1 MKNRFLILLSF
12 VLIVGRDAV
21 CANTSMVRERIN
33 INRDWRYQIDD
44 PDGVGAA
51 LHYSRLKPYLLP
63 CANDFIIFGKRYQ
76 RPEGNPGENIAY
88 VKSDFDDSEWRHLNL
103 PHDWAIEGPFN
114 IDYNGSTGKL
124 PYWGIRW
131 YRKTLELSQ
140 DDAGKQIYLD
150 IDGAM
155 SYASVWCNGQYVGGW
170 PYGYASFRL
179 DLTPYIKAGQKNV
192 LAIRLDNP
200 DDTSRWYPGS
210 GIYRN
215 VWLVKTSPVH
225 VEQWGTFVR
234 NQQVDSEIAVM
245 EMGVNIENHA
255 GKDVQVKLQTSVYL
269 QGKDGRPVGEEVT
282 QSMTK
287 DIAIKKDSWSS
298 ARFQFKVDK
307 PKLWDIDTPN
317 CYVAVSR
324 VFMDGK
330 EMDSYE
336 TSFGIRTIEFNHDQG
351 FMLNGQK
358 VAIKGV
364 CMHHDLGALGAAFN
378 EVAAERQLRIMK
390 EMGAN
395 AIRTS
400 HNPPAPELVALCD
413 RMGLMMQLELAD
425 TWQKGKRKNDY
436 NLLFDDW
443 SEADMRSLVRH
454 YRNHPSVIMWS
465 IGNEMPDQTT
475 DQGVIIARNLTAYCH
490 DEDPTRPTSLGCN
503 KRDAVFRD
511 IVNQVDIFG
520 LNYFHKTY
528 PVFKEQNPTRRYHAS
543 ETSSATSSRGEYF
556 FPVTTDVNDS
566 RSGFQLSSYDMTT
579 IGWGCAP
586 EVQFKMNEEYSFMSG
601 EFVWTGFDYLG
612 EPTPYNKDLT
622 NLLNFSDPNELEKAR
637 KELEELGKIKTPSR
651 SSYFG
656 IVDLC
661 GFPKDRYYNYKSY
674 WRPDVPTVHILPH
687 WNWQERI
694 GEITPVHIYT
704 SGDAVELFLNGKS
717 LGRREKAH
725 SYDRLT
731 WDDVRYEPGSL
742 KAIAYKNGQKWAEE
756 LVETTG
762 KPVALQVTAEK
773 TELKNDGTDL
783 SFIRVAVVDSQ
794 GRVVPRSKNHL
805 KFSVTGPAEIIATDN
820 GDATS
825 LLPFQLS
832 ERDAYNGLALVILR
846 SQYMKQGK
854 VVLTVESKGL
864 PKQKIALKVE

>member
-12 VLIVGRDAV
+12 VLIVGRDVV

-336 TSFGIRTIEFNHDQG
+336 TPFGIRTIEFTHNQG

-586 EVQFKMNEEYSFMSG
+586 EVQFKMNEEYPFMSG

-687 WNWQERI
+687 WNWEERI
-694 GEITPVHIYT
+694 GEITPIHIYT

-762 KPVALQVTAEK
+762 KPAALQVTAEK

>member
-76 RPEGNPGENIAY
+76 RPEGNPGENIGY

-336 TSFGIRTIEFNHDQG
+336 TPFGIRTIEFTHNQG

-742 KAIAYKNGQKWAEE
+742 RAIAYKNGQKWAEE

-762 KPVALQVTAEK
+762 KPAALQVTAEK

>member
-269 QGKDGRPVGEEVT
+269 QGKDGRRVGEEVT

-336 TSFGIRTIEFNHDQG
+336 TPFGIRTIEFTHDQG

-443 SEADMRSLVRH
+443 SEADMRSLVIH

>member
-12 VLIVGRDAV
+12 VLIVGRDVV

-63 CANDFIIFGKRYQ
+63 CANDFIIFGKRHQ

-287 DIAIKKDSWSS
+287 DIAIKKDSWSG

-336 TSFGIRTIEFNHDQG
+336 TPFGIRTIEFTHNQG

-586 EVQFKMNEEYSFMSG
+586 EVQFKMNEEYPFMSG

-687 WNWQERI
+687 WNWEERI

-717 LGRREKAH
+717 LGRREKVH

-742 KAIAYKNGQKWAEE
+742 RAIAYKNGQKWAEE

-762 KPVALQVTAEK
+762 KPAALQVTAEK

>member
-12 VLIVGRDAV
+12 VLIVGRDVV

-63 CANDFIIFGKRYQ
+63 CANDFIIFGKRHQ

-336 TSFGIRTIEFNHDQG
+336 TPFGIRTIEFTHNQG

-586 EVQFKMNEEYSFMSG
+586 EVQFKMNEEYPFMSG

-687 WNWQERI
+687 WNWEERI

-762 KPVALQVTAEK
+762 KPAALQVTAEK

>member
-12 VLIVGRDAV
+12 VLIVGRDVV

-155 SYASVWCNGQYVGGW
+155 SYVSVWCNGQYVGGW

-269 QGKDGRPVGEEVT
+269 QGKDGRPVGEEVA
-282 QSMTK
+282 QSMAK
-287 DIAIKKDSWSS
+287 NIAIKKDSWSS
-298 ARFQFKVDK
+298 ARFQFKINK

-324 VFMDGK
+324 VFIDGK

-336 TSFGIRTIEFNHDQG
+336 TPFGIRTIEFTHDQG

-586 EVQFKMNEEYSFMSG
+586 EVQFKMNEEYPFMSG

-687 WNWQERI
+687 WNWEERI

-762 KPVALQVTAEK
+762 KPAALQVTAEK

-783 SFIRVAVVDSQ
+783 SFIRVAVVDFQ

>member
-1 MKNRFLILLSF
+1 
-12 VLIVGRDAV
+12 
-21 CANTSMVRERIN
+21 
-33 INRDWRYQIDD
+33 
-44 PDGVGAA
+44 
-51 LHYSRLKPYLLP
+51 
-63 CANDFIIFGKRYQ
+63 
-76 RPEGNPGENIAY
+76 
-88 VKSDFDDSEWRHLNL
+88 
-103 PHDWAIEGPFN
+103 
-114 IDYNGSTGKL
+114 
-124 PYWGIRW
+124 
-131 YRKTLELSQ
+131 
-140 DDAGKQIYLD
+140 
-150 IDGAM
+150 
-155 SYASVWCNGQYVGGW
+155 
-170 PYGYASFRL
+170 
-179 DLTPYIKAGQKNV
+179 
-192 LAIRLDNP
+192 
-200 DDTSRWYPGS
+200 
-210 GIYRN
+210 
-215 VWLVKTSPVH
+215 
-225 VEQWGTFVR
+225 
-234 NQQVDSEIAVM
+234 
-245 EMGVNIENHA
+245 
-255 GKDVQVKLQTSVYL
+255 
-269 QGKDGRPVGEEVT
+269 
-282 QSMTK
+282 
-287 DIAIKKDSWSS
+287 
-298 ARFQFKVDK
+298 
-307 PKLWDIDTPN
+307 
-317 CYVAVSR
+317 
-324 VFMDGK
+324 
-330 EMDSYE
+330 MDSYE
-336 TSFGIRTIEFNHDQG
+336 TPFGIRTIEFTHDQG

-717 LGRREKAH
+717 LGRREKVH

-742 KAIAYKNGQKWAEE
+742 RAIAYKNGQKWAEE

-762 KPVALQVTAEK
+762 KPAALQVTAEK

-805 KFSVTGPAEIIATDN
+805 KFFVTGPAEIIATDN

-832 ERDAYNGLALVILR
+832 ERDAYNGLALVILL

>member
-336 TSFGIRTIEFNHDQG
+336 TPFGIRTIEFTHNQG

-566 RSGFQLSSYDMTT
+566 RSGFQLSSYDMIT

-586 EVQFKMNEEYSFMSG
+586 EVQFKMNEEYPFMSG

-717 LGRREKAH
+717 LGRREKVH

-742 KAIAYKNGQKWAEE
+742 RAIAYKNGQKWAEE

-762 KPVALQVTAEK
+762 KPAALQVTAEK

-864 PKQKIALKVE
+864 PKQKVVLKVE

>member
-12 VLIVGRDAV
+12 VLIVGRDVV

-336 TSFGIRTIEFNHDQG
+336 TPFGIRTIEFTHNQG

-586 EVQFKMNEEYSFMSG
+586 EVQFKMNEEYPFMSG

-637 KELEELGKIKTPSR
+637 KALEELGKIKTPSR

-687 WNWQERI
+687 WNWEERI

-762 KPVALQVTAEK
+762 KPAALQVTAEK

>member
-12 VLIVGRDAV
+12 VLIVGRDVV

-336 TSFGIRTIEFNHDQG
+336 TPFGIRTIEFTHNQG

-364 CMHHDLGALGAAFN
+364 CLHHDLCALGAAFN

-566 RSGFQLSSYDMTT
+566 RSGFQLSSYDMIT

-586 EVQFKMNEEYSFMSG
+586 EVQFKMNEEYPFMSG

-717 LGRREKAH
+717 LGRREKVH

-742 KAIAYKNGQKWAEE
+742 RAIAYKNGQKWAEE

-762 KPVALQVTAEK
+762 KPAALQVTAEK

-864 PKQKIALKVE
+864 PKQKVVLKVE

>member
-12 VLIVGRDAV
+12 VLIVGRDVV

-336 TSFGIRTIEFNHDQG
+336 TPFGIRTIEFTHNQG

-586 EVQFKMNEEYSFMSG
+586 EVQFKMNEEYPFMSG

-687 WNWQERI
+687 WNWEERI

-725 SYDRLT
+725 SYRLT

-762 KPVALQVTAEK
+762 KPAALQVTAEK

>member
-1 MKNRFLILLSF
+1 MKNNFLILLSL
-12 VLIVGRDAV
+12 VLIVGRDVV
-21 CANTSMVRERIN
+21 CANTSTVRERIN

-103 PHDWAIEGPFN
+103 PHDWAIEGSFN

-179 DLTPYIKAGQKNV
+179 DLTPYIRAGQKNV

-234 NQQVDSEIAVM
+234 NQQVDSENAVM

-330 EMDSYE
+330 EIDSYE
-336 TSFGIRTIEFNHDQG
+336 TPFGIRTIEFTHDQG

-586 EVQFKMNEEYSFMSG
+586 EVQFKMNEEYPFMSG

-742 KAIAYKNGQKWAEE
+742 KAIAYKNGQKWAED

-762 KPVALQVTAEK
+762 KPAALQVTAEK
-773 TELKNDGTDL
+773 TELKSDGTDL

>member
-1 MKNRFLILLSF
+1 MKNNFLILLSL
-12 VLIVGRDAV
+12 VLIVGRDVV
-21 CANTSMVRERIN
+21 CANTSTVRERIN

-51 LHYSRLKPYLLP
+51 LHYSQLKPYLLP

-103 PHDWAIEGPFN
+103 PHDWAIEGSFN

-336 TSFGIRTIEFNHDQG
+336 TPFGIRTIEFTHNQG

-687 WNWQERI
+687 WNWEERI

-762 KPVALQVTAEK
+762 KPAALQVTAEK
-773 TELKNDGTDL
+773 TELKSDGTDL

>member
-12 VLIVGRDAV
+12 VLIVGRDVV
-21 CANTSMVRERIN
+21 CANASMVRERIN

-44 PDGVGAA
+44 PDGAGTA
-51 LHYSRLKPYLLP
+51 LHYSQLKPYLLP

-179 DLTPYIKAGQKNV
+179 DLTPYIRAGQKNV

-336 TSFGIRTIEFNHDQG
+336 TPFGIRTIEFTHDQG

-556 FPVTTDVNDS
+556 FPVTTDVNNS

-586 EVQFKMNEEYSFMSG
+586 EVQFKMNEEYPFMSG

-687 WNWQERI
+687 WNWEERI

-717 LGRREKAH
+717 LGRREKVH

-742 KAIAYKNGQKWAEE
+742 RAIAYKNGQKWAEE

-762 KPVALQVTAEK
+762 KPAALQVTAEK

>member
-12 VLIVGRDAV
+12 VLIVGRDVV

-336 TSFGIRTIEFNHDQG
+336 TPFGIRTIEFTHNQG

-586 EVQFKMNEEYSFMSG
+586 EVQFKMNEEYPFMSG

-687 WNWQERI
+687 WNWEERI

-762 KPVALQVTAEK
+762 KPAALQVTAEK

>member
-1 MKNRFLILLSF
+1 
-12 VLIVGRDAV
+12 
-21 CANTSMVRERIN
+21 
-33 INRDWRYQIDD
+33 
-44 PDGVGAA
+44 
-51 LHYSRLKPYLLP
+51 
-63 CANDFIIFGKRYQ
+63 
-76 RPEGNPGENIAY
+76 
-88 VKSDFDDSEWRHLNL
+88 
-103 PHDWAIEGPFN
+103 
-114 IDYNGSTGKL
+114 
-124 PYWGIRW
+124 
-131 YRKTLELSQ
+131 
-140 DDAGKQIYLD
+140 
-150 IDGAM
+150 
-155 SYASVWCNGQYVGGW
+155 
-170 PYGYASFRL
+170 
-179 DLTPYIKAGQKNV
+179 
-192 LAIRLDNP
+192 
-200 DDTSRWYPGS
+200 
-210 GIYRN
+210 
-215 VWLVKTSPVH
+215 
-225 VEQWGTFVR
+225 
-234 NQQVDSEIAVM
+234 
-245 EMGVNIENHA
+245 
-255 GKDVQVKLQTSVYL
+255 
-269 QGKDGRPVGEEVT
+269 
-282 QSMTK
+282 
-287 DIAIKKDSWSS
+287 
-298 ARFQFKVDK
+298 
-307 PKLWDIDTPN
+307 
-317 CYVAVSR
+317 
-324 VFMDGK
+324 
-330 EMDSYE
+330 MDSYE
-336 TSFGIRTIEFNHDQG
+336 TPFGIRTIEFTHDQG

-556 FPVTTDVNDS
+556 FPVTTDVNNS

-586 EVQFKMNEEYSFMSG
+586 EVQFKMNEEYPFMSG

-717 LGRREKAH
+717 LGRREKVH

-742 KAIAYKNGQKWAEE
+742 RAIAYKNGQKWAEE

-762 KPVALQVTAEK
+762 KPAALQVTAEK

>member
-12 VLIVGRDAV
+12 VLIVGRDVV

-63 CANDFIIFGKRYQ
+63 CANDFIIFGKRHQ

-287 DIAIKKDSWSS
+287 DIAIKKDSWSG

-336 TSFGIRTIEFNHDQG
+336 TPFGIRTIEFTHDQG

-717 LGRREKAH
+717 LGRREKVH

-742 KAIAYKNGQKWAEE
+742 RAIAYKNGQKWAEE

-762 KPVALQVTAEK
+762 KPAALQVTAEK

>member
-336 TSFGIRTIEFNHDQG
+336 TPFGIRTIEFTHDQG

-364 CMHHDLGALGAAFN
+364 CMHDDLGALGAAFN

-586 EVQFKMNEEYSFMSG
+586 EVQFKMNEEYPFMSG

-687 WNWQERI
+687 WNWEERI

-717 LGRREKAH
+717 LGRREKVH

-742 KAIAYKNGQKWAEE
+742 RAIAYKNGQKWAEE

-762 KPVALQVTAEK
+762 KPAALQVTAEK

>member
-12 VLIVGRDAV
+12 VLIVGRDVV

-336 TSFGIRTIEFNHDQG
+336 TPFGIRTIEFTHNQG

-586 EVQFKMNEEYSFMSG
+586 EVQFKMNEEYPFMSG

-687 WNWQERI
+687 WNWEERI

-762 KPVALQVTAEK
+762 KPAALQVTAEK

-864 PKQKIALKVE
+864 PKQKVVLKVE

>member
-1 MKNRFLILLSF
+1 MKHRFFISLIL
-12 VLIVGRDAV
+12 VLIWGQNGV
-21 CANTSMVRERIN
+21 CSETSVVRERIN
-33 INRDWRYQIDD
+33 INRDWRYQEND
-44 PDGVGAA
+44 PVGVDSA
-51 LHYSRLKPYLLP
+51 LHYFRLKPYLLP
-63 CANDFIIFGKRYQ
+63 CANNFIIFGKKHR
-76 RPEGNPGENIAY
+76 RPEGNPGGNIAY
-88 VKSDFDDSEWRHLNL
+88 VSSDFDDSGWRQLNL

-114 IDYNGSTGKL
+114 IDYMGSTGKL

-131 YRKTLELSQ
+131 YRKTFELTES
-140 DDAGKQIYLD
+140 DAGKQIYLD

-179 DLTPYIKAGQKNV
+179 DLTPYIKVGQKNV

-200 DDTSRWYPGS
+200 DDASRWYPGS

-215 VWLVKTSPVH
+215 VWLLKTSPVH

-234 NQQVDSEIAVM
+234 NVQLNQEKAIM
-245 EMGVNIENHA
+245 EMGVNVENHA
-255 GKDVQVKLQTSVYL
+255 GKDVQVEVQTGIYL
-269 QGKDGRPVGEEVT
+269 QDENGHPMGDKVAQYIT
-282 QSMTK
+282 KSM
-287 DIAIKKDSWSS
+287 AIKKDSWAS
-298 ARFQFKVDK
+298 ARFQFEVDA
-307 PKLWDIDTPN
+307 PKLWSIDTPN

-324 VFMDGK
+324 IFKDGQ
-330 EMDSYE
+330 EVDSYE
-336 TSFGIRTIEFNHDQG
+336 TPFGIRTIEFTHDQG
-351 FMLNGQK
+351 FMLNGRK

-465 IGNEMPDQTT
+465 IGNEVPDQMT
-475 DQGVIIARNLTAYCH
+475 DQGIIIARNLTAYCH

-503 KRDAVFRD
+503 KRDAIFRD

-528 PVFKEQNPTRRYHAS
+528 PLFKEYNPTRRYHAS

-556 FPVTTDVNDS
+556 FPVTTHVDDS

-586 EVQFKMNEEYSFMSG
+586 EVQFKMNEEYPFMSG

-622 NLLNFSDPNELEKAR
+622 NLLNFSDPAELEKAR

-674 WRPDVPTVHILPH
+674 WCPDVPTVHILPH
-687 WNWQERI
+687 WNWEERI
-694 GEITPVHIYT
+694 GKITPVHIYT
-704 SGDAVELFLNGKS
+704 SGDAVELFLNGKP
-717 LGRREKAH
+717 LGRREKIH

-731 WDDVRYEPGSL
+731 WDDVRYEPGVL

-756 LVETTG
+756 VVETTG
-762 KPVALQVTAEK
+762 KPAALQVMPEK
-773 TELKNDGTDL
+773 TVLKNDGTDL
-783 SFIRVAVVDSQ
+783 SFIRVAIVDSK
-794 GRVVPRSKNHL
+794 GRAVPRSKNHL
-805 KFSVTGPAEIIATDN
+805 KFSVSGPAEIVATDN

-846 SQYMKQGK
+846 GKYMEQGK
-854 VVLTVESKGL
+854 VILTVESKGL
-864 PKQKIALKVE
+864 PKQKVILKVK

>member
-336 TSFGIRTIEFNHDQG
+336 TPFGIRTIEFTHDQG

-395 AIRTS
+395 AFRTS

-586 EVQFKMNEEYSFMSG
+586 EVQFKMNEEYPFMSG

-687 WNWQERI
+687 WNWEERI

-717 LGRREKAH
+717 LGRREKVH

-742 KAIAYKNGQKWAEE
+742 RAIAYKNGQKWAEE

-762 KPVALQVTAEK
+762 KPAALQVTAEK

>member
-1 MKNRFLILLSF
+1 
-12 VLIVGRDAV
+12 
-21 CANTSMVRERIN
+21 
-33 INRDWRYQIDD
+33 
-44 PDGVGAA
+44 
-51 LHYSRLKPYLLP
+51 
-63 CANDFIIFGKRYQ
+63 
-76 RPEGNPGENIAY
+76 
-88 VKSDFDDSEWRHLNL
+88 
-103 PHDWAIEGPFN
+103 
-114 IDYNGSTGKL
+114 
-124 PYWGIRW
+124 
-131 YRKTLELSQ
+131 
-140 DDAGKQIYLD
+140 
-150 IDGAM
+150 
-155 SYASVWCNGQYVGGW
+155 
-170 PYGYASFRL
+170 
-179 DLTPYIKAGQKNV
+179 
-192 LAIRLDNP
+192 
-200 DDTSRWYPGS
+200 
-210 GIYRN
+210 
-215 VWLVKTSPVH
+215 
-225 VEQWGTFVR
+225 
-234 NQQVDSEIAVM
+234 
-245 EMGVNIENHA
+245 
-255 GKDVQVKLQTSVYL
+255 
-269 QGKDGRPVGEEVT
+269 
-282 QSMTK
+282 
-287 DIAIKKDSWSS
+287 
-298 ARFQFKVDK
+298 
-307 PKLWDIDTPN
+307 
-317 CYVAVSR
+317 
-324 VFMDGK
+324 
-330 EMDSYE
+330 MDSYE
-336 TSFGIRTIEFNHDQG
+336 TPFGIRTIEFTHDQG

>member
-336 TSFGIRTIEFNHDQG
+336 TPFGIRTIEFTHNQG

-717 LGRREKAH
+717 LGRREKVH

-742 KAIAYKNGQKWAEE
+742 RAIAYKNGQKWAEE

-762 KPVALQVTAEK
+762 KPAALQVTAEK

>member
-12 VLIVGRDAV
+12 VLIVGRDVV

-336 TSFGIRTIEFNHDQG
+336 TPLGIRTIEFTHNQG

-586 EVQFKMNEEYSFMSG
+586 EVQFKMNEEYPFMSG

-637 KELEELGKIKTPSR
+637 KALEELGKIKTPSR

-687 WNWQERI
+687 WNWEERI

-762 KPVALQVTAEK
+762 KPAALQVTAEK

>member
-12 VLIVGRDAV
+12 VLIVGRDV
-21 CANTSMVRERIN
+21 ICANTSMVRERIN
-33 INRDWRYQIDD
+33 MNRDWRYQIDD
-44 PDGVGAA
+44 PDGTGTA
-51 LHYSRLKPYLLP
+51 LHYSQLKPYLLP

-336 TSFGIRTIEFNHDQG
+336 TPFGIRTIEFTHDQG

-358 VAIKGV
+358 LAIKGV

-475 DQGVIIARNLTAYCH
+475 DQGIIIARNLTAYCH

-586 EVQFKMNEEYSFMSG
+586 EVQFKMNEEYPFMSG

-687 WNWQERI
+687 WNWGERI

-762 KPVALQVTAEK
+762 KPAALQVTAEK

>member
-336 TSFGIRTIEFNHDQG
+336 TPFGIRTIEFTHDQG

-490 DEDPTRPTSLGCN
+490 DEDTTRPTSLGCN

-742 KAIAYKNGQKWAEE
+742 RAIAYKNGQKWAEE

-762 KPVALQVTAEK
+762 KPAALQVTAEK

-864 PKQKIALKVE
+864 PKQKIALKVD

>member
-336 TSFGIRTIEFNHDQG
+336 TPFGIRTIEFTHDQG

-490 DEDPTRPTSLGCN
+490 DEDTTRPTSLGCN

-742 KAIAYKNGQKWAEE
+742 KAVAYKNGQKWAEE

-762 KPVALQVTAEK
+762 KPAALQVTAEK

-854 VVLTVESKGL
+854 VLLTVESKGL

>member
-336 TSFGIRTIEFNHDQG
+336 TPFGIRTIEFTHNQG

-586 EVQFKMNEEYSFMSG
+586 EVQFKMNEEYPFMSG

-742 KAIAYKNGQKWAEE
+742 RAIAYKNGQKWAEE

-762 KPVALQVTAEK
+762 KPAALQVTAEK

>member
-336 TSFGIRTIEFNHDQG
+336 TPFGIRTIEFTHNQG

-687 WNWQERI
+687 WNWEERI

-762 KPVALQVTAEK
+762 KPAALQVTAEK

>member
-12 VLIVGRDAV
+12 VLIVGRDVV

-336 TSFGIRTIEFNHDQG
+336 TPFGIRTIEFTHNQG

-566 RSGFQLSSYDMTT
+566 RSGFQLSSYDMIT

-586 EVQFKMNEEYSFMSG
+586 EVQFKMNEEYPFMSG

-687 WNWQERI
+687 WNWEERI

-762 KPVALQVTAEK
+762 KPAALQVTAEK

>member
-269 QGKDGRPVGEEVT
+269 QGKDGRPVEEEVT

-336 TSFGIRTIEFNHDQG
+336 TPFGIRTIEFTHDQG